1 MKFRKAVSKEAA
13 SSASDGVGE
22 SRGII
27 ASAEEHFDKEKRT
40 NSTDIPKLTKK
51 PRKSIGGN
59 AIKRIDSH
67 DVISVGDKVGEKV
80 TSTRK
85 NGRTAKP
92 YPFSYPSDI
101 QEPPSEMLQMLYKQT
116 KLELFRYKSP
126 HVPLEGVLIG
136 AVCALEDEALTLET
150 KKCKS
155 YLHKLQLLPQEHDV
169 DVDSALEETLDIIC
183 RLETMRVALRKF
195 EKSATKASRKA
206 RRKREEILH
215 ESIENVKHIRQEE
228 RLKKKEDRLQAK
240 EKRKEEQYVRR
251 QERIREKKKIYPKNV
266 EAWREIM
273 MLQTTLAKLK
283 KEEREWKK
291 ANVELDEREKALDS
305 QISLNKNRDRRQSIM
320 QLQTIADCERGEFP
334 QLPDV
339 EGLFKNTVEDI
350 TLSADR
356 ITQALRKIKQL
367 MEDADQVKKKL
378 YQQYTKE
385 FQFKEFFTSNPQ
397 QNINVSKKDMLDL
410 I

>member
-22 SRGII
+22 SKGII

-59 AIKRIDSH
+59 AIKRIGSH
-67 DVISVGDKVGEKV
+67 DVISVRDKVGEKV
-80 TSTRK
+80 TSMRK

-206 RRKREEILH
+206 RRKREEIL
-215 ESIENVKHIRQEE
+215 
-228 RLKKKEDRLQAK
+228 
-240 EKRKEEQYVRR
+240 
-251 QERIREKKKIYPKNV
+251 
-266 EAWREIM
+266 
-273 MLQTTLAKLK
+273 T
-283 KEEREWKK
+283 K
-291 ANVELDEREKALDS
+291 AEMTRNIARDH
-305 QISLNKNRDRRQSIM
+305 LN
-320 QLQTIADCERGEFP
+320 
-334 QLPDV
+334 
-339 EGLFKNTVEDI
+339 
-350 TLSADR
+350 
-356 ITQALRKIKQL
+356 
-367 MEDADQVKKKL
+367 
-378 YQQYTKE
+378 
-385 FQFKEFFTSNPQ
+385 
-397 QNINVSKKDMLDL
+397 
-410 I
+410 